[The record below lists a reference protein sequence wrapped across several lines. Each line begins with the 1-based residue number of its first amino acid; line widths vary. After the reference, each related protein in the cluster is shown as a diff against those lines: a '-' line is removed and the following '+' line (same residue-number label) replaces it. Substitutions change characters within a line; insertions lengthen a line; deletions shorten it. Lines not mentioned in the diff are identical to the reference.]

1 MGMELDRPLINDG
14 SLMANFTNEVG
25 VGGTIR
31 FLRNIPGL
39 WLLQECRRAWALEG
53 KEYGYEE
60 LTAMAGAAQPAETVL
75 DLEAF
80 HAAGQSAEKVRE
92 YCRKTGQQT
101 PRDDGEVCHAILY
114 SLAVRYREVLKTLEG
129 LTGRAVDVIHIV
141 GGGSRNRVLN
151 QLTADVTG
159 RRVVAG
165 PVEATAAGNALVQAM
180 GAGQLKSLDE
190 VRDVVRHSFQVE
202 EFFPKG

>member
-1 MGMELDRPLINDG
+1 
-14 SLMANFTNEVG
+14 
-25 VGGTIR
+25 
-31 FLRNIPGL
+31 
-39 WLLQECRRAWALEG
+39 LLQECRRAWALEG

-75 DLEAF
+75 DLEEF
-80 HAAGQSAEKVRE
+80 YAAGQSAEKVRE
-92 YCRKTGQQT
+92 YCRKTGQQA
-101 PRDDGEVCHAILY
+101 PRDDGEVCRVILY
-114 SLAVRYREVLKTLEG
+114 SLGVRYREVLKLLEG

-141 GGGSRNRVLN
+141 GGGSRNRLLN

-165 PVEATAAGNALVQAM
+165 PVEATAAGNALVQAL

-190 VRDVVRHSFQVE
+190 VRDVVRHSFQVK
-202 EFFPKG
+202 EFYPKG

>member
-1 MGMELDRPLINDG
+1 M
-14 SLMANFTNEVG
+14 
-25 VGGTIR
+25 
-31 FLRNIPGL
+31 
-39 WLLQECRRAWALEG
+39 CR
-53 KEYGYEE
+53 
-60 LTAMAGAAQPAETVL
+60 
-75 DLEAF
+75 
-80 HAAGQSAEKVRE
+80 
-92 YCRKTGQQT
+92 
-101 PRDDGEVCHAILY
+101 AILY

-141 GGGSRNRVLN
+141 GGGSRNGLLN

-190 VRDVVRHSFQVE
+190 VRDVVRHSFRVE

>member
-1 MGMELDRPLINDG
+1 
-14 SLMANFTNEVG
+14 
-25 VGGTIR
+25 
-31 FLRNIPGL
+31 
-39 WLLQECRRAWALEG
+39 
-53 KEYGYEE
+53 
-60 LTAMAGAAQPAETVL
+60 
-75 DLEAF
+75 
-80 HAAGQSAEKVRE
+80 
-92 YCRKTGQQT
+92 
-101 PRDDGEVCHAILY
+101 
-114 SLAVRYREVLKTLEG
+114 
-129 LTGRAVDVIHIV
+129 
-141 GGGSRNRVLN
+141 VLN